1 MQETGNKPITWCH
14 IHIPKTGG
22 TSLRK
27 MFADNFGDGYFSAF
41 SLLEH
46 KKLRLAETQS
56 IVSSHWNWLR
66 CYSDHRLSLEL
77 PFDTDLVDLKALAF
91 IREPVDQIV
100 SQYHFQQSKSNREMV
115 LKDASLNDFV
125 ESRYRTKNGWSHHLQ
140 IRRLAGITQN
150 KSIADISELIAR
162 RKLLL
167 FPLDQ
172 FDLAC
177 VVLERLHPNEF
188 RDLRYT
194 QKNRGPERSEETP
207 AETECLIRELAA
219 PDFRLYA
226 LAQKT
231 LAAAAAEVF
240 ENNLAQTQAATD
252 FHNRSISKEAS
263 VL

>member
-1 MQETGNKPITWCH
+1 MQETLKKPTTWFH

-27 MFADNFGDGYFSAF
+27 MLADNFGDSYFSAF
-41 SLLEH
+41 SLRDH
-46 KKLRLAETQS
+46 IKLRLADIQC
-56 IVSSHWNWLR
+56 IISSHWKWLR

-100 SQYHFQQSKSNREMV
+100 SQYHFQQSNANREKV
-115 LKDASLNDFV
+115 SKDTNLHEFV
-125 ESRYRTKNGWSHHLQ
+125 EARYRKKGGRAYRLQ

-150 KSIADISELIAR
+150 KSIADISELIAQK
-162 RKLLL
+162 KLLL

-177 VVLERLHPNEF
+177 VVLERLHPLEF

-194 QKNRGPERSEETP
+194 RKNKGPERTVETP
-207 AETECLIRELAA
+207 KETESLIRELAG

-231 LAAAAAEVF
+231 LAQAAAKVF
-240 ENNLAQTQAATD
+240 ESELEQTQAATN
-252 FHNRSISKEAS
+252 FRNRGNSKEAS